1 VTASKGDREG
11 FVIQEATRPATPPGA
26 TEVRAT
32 PSPGAEC
39 LAPVRDLPGLTHA
52 CLLDAHDGRVLAAT
66 GADEGTAEAVLA
78 WGRRADAVATD
89 RGRVLDDLIITT
101 DAAHHLLRA
110 VGGSA
115 QPAWVYVRV
124 RREDGNL
131 ARARRQLAAV
141 TTVPAQPALPAPL
154 WSGDRPAAVPFPR
167 RTPTGAGPSAR
178 PWASPPAASP
188 AAPVPTPVPTAI
200 PTAAIPTTAVP
211 TAAPPAAV
219 PVLPAPRT
227 ARTVGSPASPASPQS
242 AGAGWRTTVRDSAGV
257 LGQRWRTDPETLRR
271 VLAGLLG
278 LGPGPQKAIAGRPD
292 PTTTRSPGATPTRRN
307 P

>member
-1 VTASKGDREG
+1 MS
-11 FVIQEATRPATPPGA
+11 
-26 TEVRAT
+26 AT
-32 PSPGAEC
+32 PSPGAEY
-39 LAPVRDLPGLTHA
+39 LAPVRDLPGLSHA
-52 CLLDAHDGRVLAAT
+52 CLVDESDGRVLAAI
-66 GADEGTAEAVLA
+66 GADDEGTVAAVLA
-78 WGRRADAVATD
+78 WGRRAGAVAAD
-89 RGRVLDDLIITT
+89 RGRTLDDLIVTT

-110 VGGSA
+110 VGGSPEGPWA
-115 QPAWVYVRV
+115 YLRV

-131 ARARRQLAAV
+131 ALARRQLAAV
-141 TTVPAQPALPAPL
+141 TTVPAQPALPPPSR
-154 WSGDRPAAVPFPR
+154 SGDRPGTVPFPR

-188 AAPVPTPVPTAI
+188 AALVPTPAPI
-200 PTAAIPTTAVP
+200 PTPTPTPTP

-227 ARTVGSPASPASPQS
+227 AQPAGPPAA
-242 AGAGWRTTVRDSAGV
+242 AGPGWRTTVRDSAGV